1 MRLKR
6 PMYHS
11 VTEGK
16 DVAIAKFAVGRYED
30 GLLPKPSGGYT
41 QQFGP
46 ALYEA
51 LQKVIQPREGIPHSG
66 DIGQAT
72 WDVLWEYLDA
82 YRKSQYIAFK
92 VPVIPKPNP
101 VPDLG
106 ALYYGGA
113 SVLNH
118 QLTHN
123 TDGIALYPAYDD
135 GWIYGRTVLA
145 VEDLIVNKASS
156 ANPGDAFYATGKSKL
171 KYWYGHL
178 ITAPGVGV
186 QFKKGQKVGEI
197 ANQRAPHVH
206 LGIDARDLVGR
217 PLLYGAN
224 GNGPDYTYGSPTVG
238 AQLKELLSL

>member
-6 PMYHS
+6 PMYHGKT
-11 VTEGK
+11 VGK

-41 QQFGP
+41 EQFGP

-72 WDVLWEYLDA
+72 WDVLWELLDA
-82 YRKSQYIAFK
+82 YRRAQYVAFK

-135 GWIYGRTVLA
+135 GWVYGRTVLA
-145 VEDLIVNKASS
+145 VEDLIVTKASS
-156 ANPGDAFYATGKSKL
+156 ANPGDAFYATGK
-171 KYWYGHL
+171 
-178 ITAPGVGV
+178 
-186 QFKKGQKVGEI
+186 
-197 ANQRAPHVH
+197 
-206 LGIDARDLVGR
+206 
-217 PLLYGAN
+217 
-224 GNGPDYTYGSPTVG
+224 
-238 AQLKELLSL
+238 